1 MKSLAIVFLSL
12 SMCCLAQNADQSSA
26 STKGKKAGGSS
37 DAQFAMKA
45 AQGNMAEVALGK
57 LATQNGQSDD
67 VKKFGQRMIDDHTKA
82 EQDLEGVAS
91 KDNLTLPKHPNT
103 QQKAEEQRLQKL
115 NGAAFDRA
123 YMRLMVQDHTKDVAE
138 FRKESNSTAANSDLR
153 DFAKRTYPTLQD
165 HLTMAKSIKDAMGSN
180 AKATKSSKKKKSSA
194 TSTASSGMLLI

>member
-1 MKSLAIVFLSL
+1 
-12 SMCCLAQNADQSSA
+12 MCCLAQNADQSSA

-67 VKKFGQRMIDDHTKA
+67 VKKFGQRMIDDHGKA
-82 EQDLEGVAS
+82 EQDLEGIAS
-91 KDNLTLPKHPNT
+91 KDNLTLPKKVNA
-103 QQKAEEQRLQKL
+103 QQKAEEQRLSKL

-138 FRKESNSTAANSDLR
+138 FRKESNSSAANSDLR

-165 HLTMAKSIKDAMGSN
+165 HLTMAKSIKNAMGSN
-180 AKATKSSKKKKSSA
+180 AKATKSSKKNGTAA
-194 TSTASSGMLLI
+194 TTASSGMLLI

>member
-12 SMCCLAQNADQSSA
+12 SMCCLAQNADQRSA
-26 STKGKKAGGSS
+26 SKKGKKAGGSS

-67 VKKFGQRMIDDHTKA
+67 VKKFGQRMVDDHGKA

-91 KDNLTLPKHPNT
+91 KDNLTLPKNVNA
-103 QQKAEEQRLQKL
+103 QQKAEEQRLEKL

-138 FRKESNSTAANSDLR
+138 FRKESNSSAANSDLR

-165 HLTMAKSIKDAMGSN
+165 HLTMAKSIKDAMGSH
-180 AKATKSSKKKKSSA
+180 AKATKSSKKKSA
-194 TSTASSGMLLI
+194 TATTATSGMLLI

>member
-67 VKKFGQRMIDDHTKA
+67 VKKFGQRMIDDHGKA
-82 EQDLEGVAS
+82 EQDLEGIAS
-91 KDNLTLPKHPNT
+91 KDNLTLPKKVNA
-103 QQKAEEQRLQKL
+103 QQKAEEQRLSKL

-138 FRKESNSTAANSDLR
+138 FRKESNSSAANSDLR

-165 HLTMAKSIKDAMGSN
+165 HLTMAKSIKNAMGSN
-180 AKATKSSKKKKSSA
+180 AKATKSSKKNGTAA
-194 TSTASSGMLLI
+194 TTASSGMLLI

>member
-12 SMCCLAQNADQSSA
+12 SMCCLAQTADQSSA
-26 STKGKKAGGSS
+26 SSKGKKPAGSS

-57 LATQNGQSDD
+57 LATQNAQSVD
-67 VKKFGQRMIDDHTKA
+67 VKKFGQRMVDDHTKA

-91 KDNLTLPKHPNT
+91 KDNLTLPKNMNAK
-103 QQKAEEQRLQKL
+103 QKAENQRLSKL

-138 FRKESNSTAANSDLR
+138 FRKESNSTSANADLR
-153 DFAKRTYPTLQD
+153 DFAKRTYPTLD
-165 HLTMAKSIKDAMGSN
+165 EHLTMAKSIKDAMDSSATG
-180 AKATKSSKKKKSSA
+180 KATKSPRKDA
-194 TSTASSGMLLI
+194 TSSTGLLLI

>member
-67 VKKFGQRMIDDHTKA
+67 VKKFGQRLIDDHGKA
-82 EQDLEGVAS
+82 EQDLEGIAS
-91 KDNLTLPKHPNT
+91 KDNLTLPKKVNA
-103 QQKAEEQRLQKL
+103 QQKAEEQRLSKL

-138 FRKESNSTAANSDLR
+138 FRKESNSSAANSDLR

-165 HLTMAKSIKDAMGSN
+165 HLTMAKSIKNAMGSN
-180 AKATKSSKKKKSSA
+180 AKATKSSKKNGTAA
-194 TSTASSGMLLI
+194 TTASSGMLLI

>member
-1 MKSLAIVFLSL
+1 
-12 SMCCLAQNADQSSA
+12 MCCLAQNSDQSSA

-67 VKKFGQRMIDDHTKA
+67 VKKFGQRMIDDHGKA
-82 EQDLEGVAS
+82 EQDLEGIAS
-91 KDNLTLPKHPNT
+91 KDNLTLPKKVNA
-103 QQKAEEQRLQKL
+103 QQKAEEQRLSKL

-138 FRKESNSTAANSDLR
+138 FRKESNSSAANSDLR

-165 HLTMAKSIKDAMGSN
+165 HLTMAKSIKNAMGSK
-180 AKATKSSKKKKSSA
+180 AKATKSSKKNGTAA
-194 TSTASSGMLLI
+194 TTASSGMLLI